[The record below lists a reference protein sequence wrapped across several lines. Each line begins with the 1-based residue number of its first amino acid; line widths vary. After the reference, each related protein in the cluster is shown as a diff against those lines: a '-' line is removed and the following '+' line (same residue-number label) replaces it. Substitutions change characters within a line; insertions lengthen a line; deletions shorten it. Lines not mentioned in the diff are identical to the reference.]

1 MVADQASG
9 RPAGWKRDPSGRH
22 YGRWWDGEGW
32 TENVISAEKVQS
44 VDPLQPRPPKTISA
58 PPPPPRPD
66 PVQAARMSTPAGKS
80 RRVPLWVKIAIP
92 VVVVIGLASAGGD
105 DSGKDVQVSG
115 PAPTSGPVQSVAPA
129 TTATPASPTD
139 TLRAAV
145 AKALGKGRSGVERIS
160 NVSAGEPTVVEWAIA
175 ENLTEGLTKD
185 TARREATKIL
195 QALKDSGADYQTARM
210 VGSFALVDQ
219 LGNTREGQVVMAVYD
234 RATVD
239 KINFSGFN
247 FKNVFDIAEVAVIH
261 PSFRY

>member
-1 MVADQASG
+1 M
-9 RPAGWKRDPSGRH
+9 
-22 YGRWWDGEGW
+22 
-32 TENVISAEKVQS
+32 
-44 VDPLQPRPPKTISA
+44 
-58 PPPPPRPD
+58 
-66 PVQAARMSTPAGKS
+66 
-80 RRVPLWVKIAIP
+80 
-92 VVVVIGLASAGGD
+92 
-105 DSGKDVQVSG
+105 
-115 PAPTSGPVQSVAPA
+115 
-129 TTATPASPTD
+129 
-139 TLRAAV
+139 